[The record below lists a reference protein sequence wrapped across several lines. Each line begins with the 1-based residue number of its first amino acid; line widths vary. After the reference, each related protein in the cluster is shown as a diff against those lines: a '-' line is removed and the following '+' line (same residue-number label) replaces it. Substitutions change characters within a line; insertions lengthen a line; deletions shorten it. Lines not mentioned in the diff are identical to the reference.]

1 MADRRAAWNCGRL
14 LERRALGVSESR
26 LSELIALRDSWVSTW
41 LVLLSSVLTRR
52 IVNTETTSKDNGVV
66 GIAEE
71 FGSMLV
77 DLGFTNR
84 FREYGHEHEDL

>member
-52 IVNTETTSKDNGVV
+52 IVNSETTSKDSGVV
-66 GIAEE
+66 GIGEDS
-71 FGSMLV
+71 GSL
-77 DLGFTNR
+77 LG
-84 FREYGHEHEDL
+84 GL